1 MVAKR
6 LAGWR
11 RWLPPVISAVL
22 VTALIAALLRPGRSG
37 IAGSPLLDKPAPA
50 STLRSLDGVKVEL
63 ASLQGRPVVVN
74 FWASW
79 CLPCRD
85 EAPLL
90 RSLSET
96 QSDRGL
102 AVLGISFQEPEL
114 QNARAFIREYALAYP
129 SLIDP
134 GARTAINYGVK
145 VRLKNVLAQVFPGA
159 SSVHGRGRRWGAHA
173 ASCVPKRFNQSRLQR
188 PFSSSSAAFHQG
200 NRGAQP
206 VRDHWRCT
214 SGSREGAPS

>member
-1 MVAKR
+1 MVAER

-11 RWLPPVISAVL
+11 RWLLPVISAVL

-134 GARTAINYGVK
+134 GARTAINYGVSGVPETFFIDRQGI
-145 VRLKNVLAQVFPGA
+145 VRSAD
-159 SSVHGRGRRWGAHA
+159 RGGLTPARLSEGL
-173 ASCVPKRFNQSRLQR
+173 SRIGIKW
-188 PFSSSSAAFHQG
+188 P
-200 NRGAQP
+200 
-206 VRDHWRCT
+206 
-214 SGSREGAPS
+214 